1 MTRPAE
7 SCASEV
13 PDEYVAGVAHDD
25 FPAPTAD
32 IGAWIAHAQAE
43 GDNLD
48 VANAREK
55 TTVNIVKLCEAHDAA
70 LVQSLTRKPFL
81 GIF

>member
-25 FPAPTAD
+25 FPSPAAEV
-32 IGAWIAHAQAE
+32 GAWIAHAQAE
-43 GDNLD
+43 SDNLD

-55 TTVNIVKLCEAHDAA
+55 TTVKIVGLCEAHDKA
-70 LVQSLTRKPFL
+70 LVDSLTQKPWWQVW
-81 GIF
+81 